1 MEKNSI
7 RKKSRSGAI
16 LSLVGFVMMM
26 IVFVY
31 LFYDLS
37 VKNQEL
43 DVKNQELDVKNEE
56 LEESNQTLIQE
67 RDDCSFLAKKLQDS
81 LAVGNIEAD
90 SPLVIEND
98 SGAWQITQM
107 SNTLEAYNSYAK
119 LHGDKNEEINKAI
132 EQLLNREGYVQI
144 IEINGNQLFK
154 PEKMSLEG
162 EYLIAKTARAV
173 RTGIIKKDSNPPRS
187 GVLVA
192 GQIVKIVERIPSDYS
207 ASVWGKIKYRN

>member
-1 MEKNSI
+1 MEKNNI

-31 LFYDLS
+31 LLIDLS
-37 VKNQEL
+37 AKNDELEVQNDELEVKNQ
-43 DVKNQELDVKNEE
+43 E
-56 LEESNQTLIQE
+56 LEESNQALIVGRE
-67 RDDCSFLAKKLQDS
+67 DCDFLVRVLRDS
-81 LAVGNIEAD
+81 LAVSNSEAD
-90 SPLVIEND
+90 SPLDIENG
-98 SGAWQITQM
+98 SGAWEITKM
-107 SNTLEAYNSYAK
+107 TNTLEAYDNYAK
-119 LHGDKNEEINKAI
+119 LHDDKNEEINKAI

-144 IEINGNQLFK
+144 TETNGNQLFK

-173 RTGIIKKDSNPPRS
+173 RAGIIKKNSNPPRS
-187 GVLVA
+187 GVLVE
-192 GQIVKIVERIPSDYS
+192 GQIVKLVERIPSDYS